1 MASANSDRVCIHNWR
16 VLCHGKSKQ
25 GNGRHGSIYRS
36 SRPDLMDPLDLEEFK
51 KHGIK
56 CIIDLRSDKDYE
68 IASGSKV
75 LDNYYKLY
83 KVVLPK
89 SNCYKQ
95 QEPVICQAIE
105 GKKKKKAKGPATE
118 ILEKKH
124 FLINFFTS
132 AYTSTLFKRAPWY
145 IQLISLFIAIFDFI
159 FRTGFKNFVRLFAVT
174 VINRAGI
181 AASYLDIAEMS
192 KGGICAGLKLLTDK
206 NNMPA
211 MINCAHGKDR
221 TGILSAM
228 VLSVLGETE
237 ENIITDYALSQE
249 GLLPIR
255 DRVFKEV
262 VEKYYWDKS
271 FCDANPENMRML
283 LNYLNKTYGSVKDYL
298 VSIGF
303 SEEEQEILRKNLL
316 EHE

>member
-51 KHGIK
+51 KH
-56 CIIDLRSDKDYE
+56 
-68 IASGSKV
+68 
-75 LDNYYKLY
+75 
-83 KVVLPK
+83 
-89 SNCYKQ
+89 
-95 QEPVICQAIE
+95 
-105 GKKKKKAKGPATE
+105 
-118 ILEKKH
+118 
-124 FLINFFTS
+124 
-132 AYTSTLFKRAPWY
+132 
-145 IQLISLFIAIFDFI
+145 
-159 FRTGFKNFVRLFAVT
+159 
-174 VINRAGI
+174 
-181 AASYLDIAEMS
+181 
-192 KGGICAGLKLLTDK
+192 GLKLLTDK

-262 VEKYYWDKS
+262 VERYYWDKS